1 MALSIMGLDDSSQPG
16 IQSQMT
22 SVITCE
28 DQQMR
33 CISPPS
39 NFVLEERERR
49 SCTKVKRTNPKGEC
63 SLLNILRLMTY
74 DLFSP
79 INNVN
84 LAQNSNSLQDLV
96 LLTKQLYSDC
106 LWVSLCLCILCHLAY
121 YCLHDS
127 IKSTLRGI
135 SVSGHFLLLHFLCEA
150 LYLLRQ
156 RQYVTI
162 AELWWAGFRKP
173 TAVRT
178 QQGDRN
184 H

>member
-1 MALSIMGLDDSSQPG
+1 MHLPSIQFCPGRKRKEVMHKGKENQPKRR
-16 IQSQMT
+16 MF
-22 SVITCE
+22 
-28 DQQMR
+28 
-33 CISPPS
+33 P
-39 NFVLEERERR
+39 LEYP
-49 SCTKVKRTNPKGEC
+49 KVND
-63 SLLNILRLMTY
+63 IW
-74 DLFSP
+74 LFPP
-79 INNVN
+79 INNVD
-84 LAQNSNSLQDLV
+84 LAQNSNSLQDLG
-96 LLTKQLYSDC
+96 LLTEQLYSDC

-162 AELWWAGFRKP
+162 AELRWAGFRKP
-173 TAVRT
+173 TEVRT
-178 QQGDRN
+178 QQGNRN